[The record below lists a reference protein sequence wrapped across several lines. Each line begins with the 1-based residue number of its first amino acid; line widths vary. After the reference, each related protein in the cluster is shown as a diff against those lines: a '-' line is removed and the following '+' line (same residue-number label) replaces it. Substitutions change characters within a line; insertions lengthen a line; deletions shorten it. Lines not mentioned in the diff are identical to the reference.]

1 MERERRNTGAHA
13 MWDERYDRSDY
24 LFGTEPARFLIEHA
38 SHLPRLGRVLAVADG
53 EGRNSVHL
61 AERGHDVTAFD
72 GSPVAVKKAR
82 ALAVE
87 RNVVIDFHVADVEAW
102 DWTPGGY
109 DAVVAIFIQ
118 FAAPPARDAIF
129 RGMKRTLKPGGVLLL
144 HGYRPEQIAYRT
156 GGPPFAE
163 NMYTEAMLR
172 EAFGDTRIERLAS
185 YDADIR
191 EGSGHCGMSALIDL
205 VARMPSG

>member
-1 MERERRNTGAHA
+1 
-13 MWDERYDRSDY
+13 MWNERYDRPDY

-38 SHLPRLGRVLAVADG
+38 SHLPRSGRVLAVADG

-61 AERGHDVTAFD
+61 AGRSHDVTAFD
-72 GSPVAVKKAR
+72 GSPVAVEKAR
-82 ALAVE
+82 ALANE
-87 RNVVIDFHVADVEAW
+87 RNVAIDFHVADVEAW
-102 DWTPGGY
+102 DWTPDTY

-118 FAAPPARDAIF
+118 FAAPPMRETIF
-129 RGMKRTLKPGGVLLL
+129 RGMKRTLKPSGVLLL

-191 EGSGHCGMSALIDL
+191 EGTGHSGMSALIDL
-205 VARMPSG
+205 VARMPSS